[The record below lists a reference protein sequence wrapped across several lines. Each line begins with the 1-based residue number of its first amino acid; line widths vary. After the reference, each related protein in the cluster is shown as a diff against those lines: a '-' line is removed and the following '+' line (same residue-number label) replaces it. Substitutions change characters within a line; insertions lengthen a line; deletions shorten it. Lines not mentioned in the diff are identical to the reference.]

1 MRTSRRR
8 VDGVLCHGTSITLRL
23 GFRLGSAP
31 FGLTSSMTNWSDLD
45 LDPDDVIV
53 ERTASS
59 IAVDSLR

>member
-1 MRTSRRR
+1 
-8 VDGVLCHGTSITLRL
+8 
-23 GFRLGSAP
+23 
-31 FGLTSSMTNWSDLD
+31 MTNWSDLD